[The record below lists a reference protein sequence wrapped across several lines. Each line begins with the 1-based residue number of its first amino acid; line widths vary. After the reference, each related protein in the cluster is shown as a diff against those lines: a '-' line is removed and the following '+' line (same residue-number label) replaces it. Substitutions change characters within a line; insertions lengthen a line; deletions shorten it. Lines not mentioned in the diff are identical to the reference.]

1 MKFYWAISICCF
13 AALLNGAPQKPIGF
27 QNLPLSTIRCD
38 RQYANDM
45 NEVLA
50 ALSRVTPKK
59 RLAEY
64 RDYMI
69 IVKQYIDL
77 GYMLRLFEHVLTSDQ
92 RSLLRTP
99 MQNYVN
105 CRTTYGST
113 YGYGVQQ
120 FAPPK
125 NLIMPCEEQYAFETQ
140 QTLNGMARHLAPNV
154 LSDYED
160 YLIKLKRYE
169 DLQFKIADFEKRTAT
184 NIFDVNE
191 IPSVTIAKLRSPS
204 RRYDNCLDAI
214 IRSQQLIG

>member
-1 MKFYWAISICCF
+1 MKMRLIVAFAIYSVALWAV
-13 AALLNGAPQKPIGF
+13 PQKPLGF

-38 RQYANDM
+38 RQYAIDM
-45 NEVLA
+45 NDVLA
-50 ALSRVTPKK
+50 DLAKRTPKK

-64 RDYMI
+64 RDYML
-69 IVKQYIDL
+69 IVKQYVDL
-77 GYMLRLFEHVLTSDQ
+77 GYMLRLLEHLLTSDQ

-125 NLIMPCEEQYAFETQ
+125 RLILPCEEQYAFETQ
-140 QTLNGMARHLAPNV
+140 QTLNSLARNLAPNV

-160 YLIKLKRYE
+160 YLLKLKRYE
-169 DLQFKIADFEKRTAT
+169 DSQFRIADFEKRTAT

-204 RRYDNCLDAI
+204 KRYDNCLDAI